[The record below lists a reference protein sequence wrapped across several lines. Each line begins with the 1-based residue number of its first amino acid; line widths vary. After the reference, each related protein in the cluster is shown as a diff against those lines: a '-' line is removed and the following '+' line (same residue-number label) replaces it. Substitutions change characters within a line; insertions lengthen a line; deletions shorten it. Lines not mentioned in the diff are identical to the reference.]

1 MIVLFRIIITKSI
14 VIFFFVFLRIFRS
27 FLARTF
33 LLYFFTL
40 AVTVD
45 FNLANLKNFLFF
57 IFISIYMR
65 LREILTLFN
74 TNSFLFLF
82 LSILLISSVYWL
94 FTSLSFCLK
103 KIVLKIFLFL
113 QSLIHFLLK
122 ILKTLRFS
130 YRTIW
135 YVWNLTILQNI

>member
-45 FNLANLKNFLFF
+45 FNLANLKHFLFF

-94 FTSLSFCLK
+94 FASLSFCLK

>member
-94 FTSLSFCLK
+94 FASLSFCLK

>member
-45 FNLANLKNFLFF
+45 FNLANLKHFLFF
-57 IFISIYMR
+57 IFISIYMI

-94 FTSLSFCLK
+94 FTSLSFWLK

>member
-1 MIVLFRIIITKSI
+1 LIVLFRIIITKSI

-45 FNLANLKNFLFF
+45 FNLANLKHFLFF

-103 KIVLKIFLFL
+103 KIVLKNFLFL

>member
-94 FTSLSFCLK
+94 FTSLSFWLK

>member
-45 FNLANLKNFLFF
+45 FNLANLKHFLFF

-94 FTSLSFCLK
+94 FTSLSFWLK
-103 KIVLKIFLFL
+103 KIILKIFLFL